1 MSTSPARGGRSPLL
15 FIFLTVFIDL
25 LGFGIVLPLLPIYS
39 KAYGA
44 GELELGL
51 LFSCFSGMQFLFA
64 PMWGRLSD
72 RIGRKPVLVG
82 GLIGT
87 SASYLL
93 FAYATSM
100 PMLFVARLLAGFFGA
115 NISTAAAY
123 IADVTTPEN
132 RAKGMGLLGAAF
144 GLGFTFGPFVGGEL
158 TAFSPMYPGFLAA
171 GLSLVAAGFGAW
183 KLVEPPREL
192 RTHSRVFSLEQV
204 RLAFGEPRIGVLFAL
219 SFLSVLAFSAFE
231 AMFARF
237 GLATFPHQFGLAD
250 SIEHATMDDVLKAAP
265 YTGRYLG
272 AIGILS
278 AIIQGGL
285 IRRLVP
291 RFGETSLALAGQA
304 VLALALLVL
313 GLSQSWGIV
322 LLGCILMPFG
332 FGLNNPSLSGLI
344 SRATPSDQQGAFLG
358 LNQSLGS
365 LARMTGPPLAGE
377 AFQHIDPHAPFLLG
391 AAVLGLSVFLA
402 YGYHRRFGA
411 TFPRKAAAAPA
422 EA

>member
-1 MSTSPARGGRSPLL
+1 MLFFHQPEHVQL
-15 FIFLTVFIDL
+15 FIFN
-25 LGFGIVLPLLPIYS
+25 
-39 KAYGA
+39 
-44 GELELGL
+44 GL
-51 LFSCFSGMQFLFA
+51 
-64 PMWGRLSD
+64 
-72 RIGRKPVLVG
+72 
-82 GLIGT
+82 
-87 SASYLL
+87 
-93 FAYATSM
+93 
-100 PMLFVARLLAGFFGA
+100 
-115 NISTAAAY
+115 
-123 IADVTTPEN
+123 
-132 RAKGMGLLGAAF
+132 
-144 GLGFTFGPFVGGEL
+144 
-158 TAFSPMYPGFLAA
+158 
-171 GLSLVAAGFGAW
+171 
-183 KLVEPPREL
+183 
-192 RTHSRVFSLEQV
+192 
-204 RLAFGEPRIGVLFAL
+204 
-219 SFLSVLAFSAFE
+219 
-231 AMFARF
+231 
-237 GLATFPHQFGLAD
+237 LAD